1 MTLGW
6 LSDIHLDHTESRVR
20 EDFLR
25 ELAITPVDAWLIS
38 GDIDIAPSLVA
49 SLKEIE
55 AAVATPV
62 CFTLGNHDF
71 YGGSFARVR
80 EEVAALAR
88 EPNRLTW
95 LTNAPPQQLAPGLVL
110 VGDDS
115 WADARFG
122 DPLGSWVDVNDFY
135 LIDELW
141 GLENKARVRTLNA
154 LGDEAAARLEAKLRD
169 AVQSARN
176 VIVLTHVPPFREAT
190 VYDGKISGDEWL
202 PWFSCKAVG
211 EVILSCAAANPRCEI
226 LVLCGHTH
234 GAGSCTP
241 APNVRVLTA
250 GAEYGAPRV
259 RALIGLRDGK
269 WTGLATG

>member
-6 LSDIHLDHTESRVR
+6 LSDIHLDHTERDTR
-20 EDFLR
+20 EAFLL
-25 ELAITPVDAWLIS
+25 ELAGTPVDAWLIS
-38 GDIDIAPSLVA
+38 GDIDLAPSLVA
-49 SLKEIE
+49 SLREVE
-55 AAVATPV
+55 AAVAKPV
-62 CFTLGNHDF
+62 YFTLGNHDF

-95 LTNAPPQQLAPGLVL
+95 LTDSPPRQLAPGLVL

-115 WADARFG
+115 WADARLG
-122 DPLGSWVDVNDFY
+122 DPLGSWVDLNDFY

-141 GLENKARVRTLNA
+141 GLEGAARVRTLNA
-154 LGDEAAARLEAKLRD
+154 LGDEAAARLEPKLRS
-169 AVQSARN
+169 AVQSAAH
-176 VIVLTHVPPFREAT
+176 VLVLTHVPPFREAT
-190 VYDGKISGDEWL
+190 VYDGKISDDEWL
-202 PWFSCKAVG
+202 PWFSCKAMG
-211 EVILSCAAANPRCEI
+211 DVILSCAAANPNCEI

-259 RALIGLRDGK
+259 QARIGVKDGHL
-269 WTGLATG
+269 TTAP